1 MSKYPW
7 FRLYSNDLLNDRKLT
22 RIARVCQV
30 PICTVRG
37 FWLTLLA
44 MANDS
49 PDRGCLLIAED
60 IPVTEDEIR
69 FDCGLDEQTFEALMS
84 EMDTLGMIEREPCI
98 IVSKFLDRNPPSDSS
113 TERVRRHRQKKT
125 VTGTEQGN
133 VTETLRERPSNVIES
148 ESESYSESESEAV
161 PAPADNGRHPAFTTY
176 EQLSGQIIT
185 AKIQMDDILEYVPR
199 DDASISRWGEVVRAW
214 IGMGWKPRNI
224 TGMLDHFREG
234 RIPGRDYASA
244 RSPPVPV
251 PKQEPVIVSSET
263 FNATP
268 GVE

>member
-1 MSKYPW
+1 MAKYPW

-30 PICTVRG
+30 PMCTVRG
-37 FWLTLLA
+37 LWLTLLA

-49 PDRGCLLIAED
+49 PERGCLFIAKN
-60 IPVTEDEIR
+60 IPVTEEEIR
-69 FDCGLDEQTFEALMS
+69 LDCGLDEQTFEALMN
-84 EMDTLGMIEREPCI
+84 EMDALEMIDRQECVT
-98 IVSKFLDRNPPSDSS
+98 VSKFLDRNPPSDSS
-113 TERVRRHRQKKT
+113 TERVRRYRARQQASQKQSGNGF
-125 VTGTEQGN
+125 GTLPEQS
-133 VTETLRERPSNVIES
+133 SNVIES
-148 ESESYSESESEAV
+148 ESESYLESESEA
-161 PAPADNGRHPAFTTY
+161 PPTDGRHPAFTVY
-176 EQLSGQIIT
+176 EQLAGQVIT

-234 RIPGRDYASA
+234 RVPGHDYASA

-251 PKQEPVIVSSET
+251 PKQKPVVVSSET